1 MQEFDSAIERPL
13 QCFDIMQMYTGM
25 YLNNR
30 ISNVADKS
38 YDKSYD
44 KSKLINCVIHLET
57 IVSDKKILLLSHT
70 ARVI

>member
-1 MQEFDSAIERPL
+1 MFRYYADVHWNVIIS
-13 QCFDIMQMYTGM
+13 Y
-25 YLNNR
+25 NNR
-30 ISNVADKS
+30 ISNVA
-38 YDKSYD
+38 DKSYD